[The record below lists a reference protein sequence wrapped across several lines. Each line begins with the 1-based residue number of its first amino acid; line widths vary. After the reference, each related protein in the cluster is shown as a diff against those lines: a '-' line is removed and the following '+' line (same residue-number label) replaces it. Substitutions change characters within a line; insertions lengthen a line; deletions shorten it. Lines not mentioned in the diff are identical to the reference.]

1 MGLISNFKKLFN
13 KTINILPHQRNDVVS
28 FVKLRNGMVK
38 IGSEAIVDENYNL
51 VFVYYNKVC
60 DILRPGEHKIN
71 DDTVPRLFKYSKAN
85 LTKRGL
91 FTANSIKSDA
101 YYICLKEFE
110 HNMFKTQE
118 KVICYNEDEKVKI
131 RLDGTFTFKVADTE
145 RFMVALCNDYAI
157 IRNKKIIK
165 ELCSTVGF
173 EVSKALNSKKFLLD
187 DYIFNKDKI
196 VEAIQEGVNKHTMSF
211 GVEVSKFFV
220 TNVIAPRKYL
230 SDVQIKNLE
239 KTVETGDTENVDVVK
254 LVEDRLNNLQ
264 KDLGVVYVDEKGGNS
279 FEHNNTAK
287 EQPTYTSAYS
297 EDDIFVKTQTS
308 NMGSNVEP
316 STNSYNYNNIDNS
329 GYTIEKVE
337 TFNQPEPS
345 ILSPEPNILSAE
357 PELFS
362 EPKPATRQ
370 KRTPAKKEEYVEIN
384 DELVDT
390 IIDKIDKRKKQK
402 KNNRIVE
409 ILTKA
414 GVDTTAEA
422 NSVKTSSNKCSQCG
436 ESLAEGAKF
445 CFKCGSSTETLKIC
459 ACCGAKNFSNA
470 TTCCVCKSSL
480 D

>member
-1 MGLISNFKKLFN
+1 MGLLTKFKKLFN

-28 FVKLRNGMVK
+28 FVRFRNGFVK

-60 DILRPGEHKIN
+60 DVLRPGEHKII
-71 DDTVPRLFKYSKAN
+71 DEIVPKLFKYSKAN
-85 LTKRGL
+85 LQKRGF
-91 FTANSIKSDA
+91 FTANTIKADA
-101 YYICLKEFE
+101 YYVCLKEFK

-131 RLDGTFTFKVADTE
+131 RLDGSFTFRVADTE
-145 RFMVALCNDYAI
+145 TFMVALCNDYAI
-157 IRNKKIIK
+157 IKNKKIMK

-173 EVSKALNSKKFLLD
+173 EVSKALNGKKFSLD

-211 GVEVSKFFV
+211 GIEVSNFMV
-220 TNVIAPRKYL
+220 TNIIAPRKYL

-239 KTVETGDTENVDVVK
+239 KTVETSGTENEDVIK

-264 KDLGVVYVDEKGGNS
+264 KELGVVYVNEKGENS
-279 FEHNNTAK
+279 FESQN
-287 EQPTYTSAYS
+287 S
-297 EDDIFVKTQTS
+297 VKQENLFS
-308 NMGSNVEP
+308 S
-316 STNSYNYNNIDNS
+316 STNSENIFVNDQFSNNKNTESSSQNVNNSIASS

-337 TFNQPEPS
+337 TFAQPEPT
-345 ILSPEPNILSAE
+345 ILSPE

-362 EPKPATRQ
+362 EPKPTRQ
-370 KRTPAKKEEYVEIN
+370 RKPSVKQEEPLEIN
-384 DELVDT
+384 DDLVDT

-414 GVDTTAEA
+414 GVDTGSEA
-422 NSVKTSSNKCSQCG
+422 NTVKTSENKCSQCG

-445 CFKCGSSTETLKIC
+445 CFKCGSSTDTLKIC
-459 ACCGAKNFSNA
+459 ACCGAKNFANA
-470 TTCCVCKSSL
+470 TACCVCKSSL